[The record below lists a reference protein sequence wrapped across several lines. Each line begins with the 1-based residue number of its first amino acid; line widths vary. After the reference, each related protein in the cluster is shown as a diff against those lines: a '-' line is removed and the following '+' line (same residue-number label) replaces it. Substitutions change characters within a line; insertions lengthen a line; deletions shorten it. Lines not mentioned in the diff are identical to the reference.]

1 MNYTLFEIESFYMP
15 KEYIGEVMNGG
26 AYTKNLPRKWT
37 DNEIEW
43 VKMLQKKGCSAKQI
57 ADFIYRDLTQVFIKL
72 KRLNKENKSYND
84 QHRIY
89 KYNTNKLFI
98 DKYKINSVLDVYAGE
113 FSYYNGKV
121 NKLITNDK
129 DLLFN
134 TNYHYDALT
143 LCCLEYSKGNKYDL
157 IDLDPFGSAYDCFD
171 LAIKMANK
179 CLIITFGELGH
190 KRFKRLDFV
199 SRYYGIID
207 INDFNID
214 NLIKEVVKIG
224 YRNKK
229 QLIPIFTKEW
239 RNIARVYFEIQ
250 PIKVYK

>member
-1 MNYTLFEIESFYMP
+1 
-15 KEYIGEVMNGG
+15 
-26 AYTKNLPRKWT
+26 
-37 DNEIEW
+37 
-43 VKMLQKKGCSAKQI
+43 
-57 ADFIYRDLTQVFIKL
+57 
-72 KRLNKENKSYND
+72 
-84 QHRIY
+84 
-89 KYNTNKLFI
+89 
-98 DKYKINSVLDVYAGE
+98 
-113 FSYYNGKV
+113 
-121 NKLITNDK
+121 
-129 DLLFN
+129 
-134 TNYHYDALT
+134 
-143 LCCLEYSKGNKYDL
+143 
-157 IDLDPFGSAYDCFD
+157 
-171 LAIKMANK
+171 MANK